1 VVFPESP
8 NESHGMEDV
17 RFVRFVEDDGSVS
30 YYATYT
36 AYDGHEI
43 LPQLIETPDFLP
55 FRVRTLKG

>member
-8 NESHGMEDV
+8 NESHGMED
-17 RFVRFVEDDGSVS
+17 VRFVEDDGSVS

-36 AYDGHEI
+36 AYDGHDI